1 METGTAAPR
10 PGQILSVIGPWDGQV
25 VFTAVHAG
33 HDLREQVRALMVLDE
48 AARRREEDLHSD
60 RLAAGLRSG
69 MVMHRSRFEADL
81 NRPRATCVYAD
92 PADSWGL
99 RVWADGTPP
108 AEVACGSRRVHDA
121 WYAELGRRLA
131 RLAARGPF
139 VVYDLHTYNHRRAG
153 PDADPEPPEAT
164 PDVNVGTGS
173 LDRQPWI
180 PVVDAFVQV
189 MGAALIPAIGRRLDV
204 RENVRFWGQNQARW
218 VHRRFPDSGCVLAL
232 EFKKTFMDEWTGEP
246 DHERLEYLAEAL
258 EKTFGPVQEALDMIP
273 QRHIPRPRDPEQ
285 SPQQEDGGSQ

>member
-153 PDADPEPPEAT
+153 PDTDPEPPEAT

-232 EFKKTFMDEWTGEP
+232 EFKKTFMDEWTAAVDEAHLGQ
-246 DHERLEYLAEAL
+246 LAAALASTVPAVTEAL
-258 EKTFGPVQEALDMIP
+258 GHVQVP
-273 QRHIPRPRDPEQ
+273 TP
-285 SPQQEDGGSQ
+285 